1 VKLWLSGESVR
12 YIRDEETAHCRKF
25 HFLTGRLI
33 MYPPPPHRKGSTWL
47 LFCFADECKTWYCES
62 SYSPRATYCQP
73 HLHRALIGVTSFDRQ
88 TVRVSSFRLPGNRTG
103 AEPCRRETLPSN
115 VFVKSPWLDSAGGCS
130 ALGVYAYLRAVGVWL
145 STVTLATLTG
155 TFHGFPLSTWVKLR
169 SFHSTPYPTVRV
181 STLCSFAL
189 LETAGKSTTS
199 KKKLPCK
206 VCVCSVCDR
215 FV

>member
-1 VKLWLSGESVR
+1 MKLWLSGESVR

-62 SYSPRATYCQP
+62 SYSPRTTYCQP

-88 TVRVSSFRLPGNRTG
+88 TVRVSSFRLSGNRTG

-130 ALGVYAYLRAVGVWL
+130 ALWRVRLFESCRGLTVHRDTCYPGRDFSWFPPQYVGEAKV
-145 STVTLATLTG
+145 V
-155 TFHGFPLSTWVKLR
+155 
-169 SFHSTPYPTVRV
+169 SFD
-181 STLCSFAL
+181 
-189 LETAGKSTTS
+189 
-199 KKKLPCK
+199 
-206 VCVCSVCDR
+206 SVCNCPRIDAVQFCTSR
-215 FV
+215 NRR